1 MTNARSLF
9 DMRMKPLA
17 ASLAMLFAVGAAS
30 APDRVLADP
39 AGFVGV
45 SPAAASP
52 RYALRMQQRIE
63 RAQRKAV
70 PGARHV
76 AAPAG
81 TGTTLPVTSCTDDLE
96 DLGNLRNVLAG
107 AAEGD
112 IVDLSALTCS
122 TITLVNGPLDTSAL
136 GEHQLYDVTL
146 QGPGR
151 DALTIDGGGTSQ
163 VLVVGGFSSAK
174 GTFTANDLTIANG
187 SYDGSLAACVEG
199 FGGAVALN
207 RVSVTNCHAT
217 GVYQIVF
224 GGAVDVTTLL
234 MTDSSITNSSSTGTG
249 AANTAVGAG
258 AYASDLAELTR
269 STISGNALSAPMA
282 VTDSGYTTVG
292 GGLYVRGDFNLIDST
307 ISANSIEATAD
318 GENAKGGGVY
328 VRGIV
333 AVSGST
339 IDSNTADGDG
349 GGIFKAI
356 FSAYGEPGPPNPT
369 TKLTI
374 TNSTVSGNTAA
385 RGGGIATSRPL
396 YLANSTI
403 ANNTAEGGG
412 GGVLFVLAGIKDSGG
427 VLDTQSSI
435 IAANTVGGGAAF
447 AADLGADDALTV
459 TGANSL
465 IVAAD
470 AAITLPA
477 DTLAVDPLLQPLADN
492 GGPTRTLALGEGSPA
507 IDAGNNAA
515 ALAFDQRGEG
525 FVRVSG
531 TAADI
536 GAFEVQGPSDVIFAD
551 GFDGT
556 AP

>member
-1 MTNARSLF
+1 MTNAPSQFNL
-9 DMRMKPLA
+9 RMKPLA
-17 ASLAMLFAVGAAS
+17 ASLAMLFAVGAAV

-39 AGFVGV
+39 ANAVV
-45 SPAAASP
+45 SPATTSP
-52 RYALRMQQRIE
+52 RYALRMQQRAE
-63 RAQRKAV
+63 RAFRQPTSNASR
-70 PGARHV
+70 
-76 AAPAG
+76 AATPAG
-81 TGTTLPVTSCTDDLE
+81 AGNTLPVTSCTDDLG
-96 DLGNLRNVLAG
+96 DPGNLRNVLAG

-151 DALTIDGGGTSQ
+151 DALTIDGGGASQ

-187 SYDGSLAACVEG
+187 SYDGSLAACIEG

-217 GVYQIVF
+217 GVYQVVF

-269 STISGNALSAPMA
+269 STISGNTLSAPMA
-282 VTDSGYTTVG
+282 ATDSGYTTVG
-292 GGLYVRGDFNLIDST
+292 GGLYVRGDFTMIDST
-307 ISANSIEATAD
+307 ISGNSIEATAD
-318 GENAKGGGVY
+318 GQNAKGGGVY
-328 VRGIV
+328 VRGI
-333 AVSGST
+333 ASISGST
-339 IDSNTADGDG
+339 IDGNTADGDG
-349 GGIFKAI
+349 GGVFKAI
-356 FSAYGEPGPPNPT
+356 FSVYGEPGPPNPT

-374 TNSTVSGNTAA
+374 GNSTISGNIAE

-403 ANNTAEGGG
+403 ANNSADGGG

-427 VLDTQSSI
+427 VLDAQSTI
-435 IAANTVGGGAAF
+435 IASNTVGASAAF

-459 TGANSL
+459 TGANNL

-470 AAITLPA
+470 AAIALPA
-477 DTLAVDPLLQPLADN
+477 DTLSADPLLQPLSDN
-492 GGPTRTLALGEGSPA
+492 GGPTRTQALGDDSPA
-507 IDAGNNAA
+507 IDTGNNAA

-536 GAFEVQGPSDVIFAD
+536 GAFEVQATTDDVIFAD